1 MNKLARENGRA
12 MPSTSPEANTSPL
25 QPTRADR
32 IRVLNDQ
39 LRQSGRGGAFCVT
52 RGVASLEWTRLV
64 RVMDAVV
71 EFDAFGPDNDPNGE
85 HDCAV
90 IAVAGVSVI
99 WKIDYYD
106 LAMTG
111 LSSDPA
117 DPSVTRRV
125 LTIML
130 ASES

>member
-1 MNKLARENGRA
+1 MNIEHLSTQVAGGVE
-12 MPSTSPEANTSPL
+12 PS
-25 QPTRADR
+25 QPTRAER
-32 IRVLNDQ
+32 IRALNDQ
-39 LRQSGRGGAFCVT
+39 LRQFGRGGAFCVT
-52 RGVASLEWTRLV
+52 SGVALLEWTRVV

-71 EFDAFGPDNDPNGE
+71 EFNAFGPDNDPHGE

-106 LAMTG
+106 PTMTG

-117 DPSVTRRV
+117 DPSVPSRV

-130 ASES
+130 GSEY